1 MEFKPDFKRL
11 HKVLTRD
18 GEPDIL
24 PLYEFFAD
32 DSVARQVT
40 GEKGLVDA
48 QISFFLRM
56 GYDYTPIYTNFSYER
71 YTLETK
77 KNSMSD
83 TRSFVDE
90 NKGII
95 ETKMDF
101 DAYCWPDIDDS
112 VAKYVTEAS
121 AKLPDGMK
129 MIYLLPA
136 GILENVMWLMGYIP
150 FSYAIADDEQLVW
163 DMFEKIG
170 ENHLSIARRC
180 LERCDRSKLGAMAM
194 GDDMGF
200 SHSTMISPALLRKFV
215 FPWQKRVAELAHEY
229 GLPFILHACGNLET
243 VMDDL
248 IDYVG
253 IDAKHSFEDKIMPV
267 ADAKKK
273 YGGRVAILGG
283 VDMSYLCTASKN
295 DLETYIANVI
305 KNCAP
310 GGGYALGTGNSLA
323 DYVPMQSYQVLRDS
337 RAKYGVYPIGR

>member
-11 HKVLTRD
+11 LKVLMRE

-24 PLYEFFAD
+24 PLYEFFVD
-32 DSVARQVT
+32 DSVARRAT

-48 QISFFLRM
+48 QIGFFFRM
-56 GYDYTPIYTNFSYER
+56 GYDYAPIYTNFSYER
-71 YTLETK
+71 YTLEAK
-77 KNSMSD
+77 KNSLPS

-95 ETKMDF
+95 ETRRDF
-101 DAYCWPDIDDS
+101 DEYRWPVIDDGA
-112 VAKYVTEAS
+112 AKYVAEAS

-170 ENHLSIARRC
+170 ENHLAIMRRC
-180 LERCDRSKLGAMAM
+180 LERCERRKLGAVAM

-215 FPWQKRVAELAHEY
+215 FPWQKQVADLAHEY
-229 GLPFILHACGNLET
+229 GVPFILHSCGNLET

-248 IDYVG
+248 IDFVG

-267 ADAKKK
+267 SDAKKK

-283 VDMSYLCTASKN
+283 VDMSYLCTAEWN
-295 DLETYIANVI
+295 DLEAYIANTI
-305 KNCAP
+305 QSCAP
-310 GGGYALGTGNSLA
+310 GGSYALGTGNSLA
-323 DYVPMQSYQVLRDS
+323 DYVPMQSFQVLLDARS
-337 RAKYGVYPIGR
+337 KYGVYPIRR